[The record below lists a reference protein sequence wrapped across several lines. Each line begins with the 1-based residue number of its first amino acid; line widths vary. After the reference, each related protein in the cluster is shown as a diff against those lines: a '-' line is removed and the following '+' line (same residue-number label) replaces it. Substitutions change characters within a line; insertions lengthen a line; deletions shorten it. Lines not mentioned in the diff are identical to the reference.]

1 MTRETTPR
9 VQRIYLRFSNPGAG
23 MMKLHASLIPPAY
36 DEPLL
41 VLLSRGVMP
50 MGQPFSMLLVSDPS
64 QNEALR
70 GKAATVRVGSVTVG
84 AVGSSPKVV
93 NSGADTAAVLDF
105 TLPVPRDGTDGASA
119 YEVARAAG
127 YGGTATQWLTTL
139 IGAAGKSAYQL
150 ARDGG
155 YAGTQAQWLASL
167 VGAPGRDATTLLGT
181 VTLTEA
187 AALVAI
193 SAGTRRLTVAVPAAW
208 GVKVGD
214 DLVVSPVSVPAGYAT
229 HDVTVTGPNTIS
241 IGLTA
246 PLLAIGA
253 SYAIQCRVRRFN

>member
-1 MTRETTPR
+1 MQETTPR
-9 VQRIYLRFSNPGAG
+9 IQRIYLRMSYPGDG
-23 MMKLHASLIPPAY
+23 TVRLHASLTPPTY

-50 MGQPFSMLLVSDPS
+50 MGQPFSVLLVSDPS

-70 GKAATVRVGSVTVG
+70 GKAATVRVGSVTAG
-84 AVGSSPKVV
+84 PVGSAPKVV
-93 NSGADTAAVLDF
+93 NSGTDAAAVLDF

-119 YEVARAAG
+119 YQIARAAG
-127 YGGTATQWLTTL
+127 YGGTETQWLTTL

-150 ARDGG
+150 ARDNGYGG
-155 YAGTQAQWLASL
+155 TLTEWLASL
-167 VGAPGRDATTLLGT
+167 VGAPGKDAATLLGT
-181 VTLTEA
+181 LTLTET

-193 SAGTRRLTVAVPAAW
+193 SAGTRRLIIATPSAW

-214 DLVVSPVSVPAGYAT
+214 DLIVSPQAAPAGYAT
-229 HDVTVTGPNTIS
+229 HDVVVTGPDKIS
-241 IGLTA
+241 VGITA

-253 SYAIQCRVRRFN
+253 SYSIQCRVRRFN